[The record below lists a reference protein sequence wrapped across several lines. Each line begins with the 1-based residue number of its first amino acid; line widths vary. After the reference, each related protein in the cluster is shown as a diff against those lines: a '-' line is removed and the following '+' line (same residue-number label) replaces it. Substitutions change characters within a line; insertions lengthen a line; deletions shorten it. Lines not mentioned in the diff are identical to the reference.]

1 MAWDFCFFLA
11 SHSSSFQP
19 CIACSLKLHFNFMFF
34 QLKLK
39 AIKLKW
45 PQQRSLCYLAVFEGF
60 RQRNA
65 ECIYFSEL
73 KWSAHSVCCLFL
85 LLPIRII
92 TICLFFAWTGIS
104 GRSSPMCL
112 FTVAK
117 QSIIIII
124 KHPGNL
130 PPQPQDAHMHRPT
143 QRPYHRIHTHN
154 RYNCTFISLPFTLFT
169 TRRKEQVASLEM
181 ASKSTGLL

>member
-1 MAWDFCFFLA
+1 
-11 SHSSSFQP
+11 
-19 CIACSLKLHFNFMFF
+19 MFF

-39 AIKLKW
+39 SIKLKW

-85 LLPIRII
+85 LLAIRII

-143 QRPYHRIHTHN
+143 QRQYHRIHTHTIAIIAPLLVSHSHFLQPSAKS
-154 RYNCTFISLPFTLFT
+154 RAHLWKWPLKARDCYKQDPPVPLGW
-169 TRRKEQVASLEM
+169 VAQGSRQALCCQHGE
-181 ASKSTGLL
+181 